1 MYLQLVTDRAEDLAA
16 SISPFEETLLDLLDL
31 SLQAEQAHWSLAG
44 PGSRGIHL
52 CLEQLV
58 DQYRDWHEEIV
69 DRLRELGAAPVG
81 RLGALA
87 ADRPLEL
94 LTAGKHPDR
103 EVVSFFVTRID
114 LLVDRVRAR
123 AASLGDWDPAGRSL
137 LLAIEAWL
145 EMQAVFLRAQPSYRR
160 RQTGS
165 RKLSVVG
172 PFPRIA

>member
-1 MYLQLVTDRAEDLAA
+1 MYLQLVTDRSEDLAA

-44 PGSRGIHL
+44 PGARGIHL

-69 DRLRELGAAPVG
+69 DRLRVLGAAPVG

-87 ADRPLEL
+87 AERPLEL
-94 LTAGKHPDR
+94 LPTGKRPDR
-103 EVVSFFVTRID
+103 EVVSFFVTRIEF
-114 LLVDRVRAR
+114 LVRRVRAR
-123 AASLGDWDPAGRSL
+123 AEALGDWDPAGRSL

-145 EMQAVFLRAQPSYRR
+145 EMQAIFLRAQPSYRHRQPTPR
-160 RQTGS
+160 RMSTI
-165 RKLSVVG
+165 G